1 MKQLLTLFL
10 CFAVLQLMAQD
21 TLRVLFLGNSYTNN
35 IPNIVQNIADSQGKI
50 MVHDRH
56 TLGGYTLQEHAVDA
70 TGLAKVAAGN
80 WDFVVI
86 QEQSQLPS
94 FSPNQ
99 VSTQVYPYAASLAN
113 SIREA
118 NPCTQP
124 IFYMTWGRENG
135 DANNCEFYEPVCTY
149 EGMQERLTESYNE
162 MAMDNDALVAPVGE
176 TWRRVRAANPDFGLY
191 NGDGSHP
198 NANGAY
204 LASCVFYSM
213 FYEES
218 MEADYFVTQAVA
230 DEDAEML
237 RAMADE
243 TVFDENEQWDFSILE
258 LMASA
263 EYTLDEDLFS
273 FTSSSSNA
281 SNHNWNFGDGTTS
294 LEANPTHLYSSSGMY
309 EVIYIASNDCNADTI
324 LFEINYISTAV
335 EELIAKDFIVMPNP
349 FRSSIRI
356 ETNITA
362 SVDMT
367 IYNVLGEE
375 VKTFRF
381 SNYIEVNLSDLPRG
395 AYFLAYSNEGK
406 NTWVKLIRE

>member
-10 CFAVLQLMAQD
+10 CFAMFQLMAQD

-35 IPNIVQNIADSQGKI
+35 IPNIVQSIADSQGKI
-50 MVHDRH
+50 MEHDRH
-56 TLGGYTLQEHAVDA
+56 TLGGYTLQEHSVDA
-70 TGLAKVAAGN
+70 TGLAKIALGN
-80 WDFVVI
+80 WDYVVI

-113 SIREA
+113 SIRVA

-135 DANNCEFYEPVCTY
+135 DASNCEFYEPLCTY

-176 TWRRVRAANPDFGLY
+176 TWRRVRTANPDFSLY

-213 FYEES
+213 FYEGS
-218 MEADYFVTQAVA
+218 MEGDYFVTNAVL
-230 DEDAEML
+230 DEDAEMI

-258 LMASA
+258 VMASA
-263 EYTLDEDLFS
+263 EYMLEEDLFS
-273 FTSSSSNA
+273 FTELSTNA
-281 SNHNWNFGDGTTS
+281 TSHNWSFGDGNNS
-294 LEANPTHLYSSSGMY
+294 SEASPTYLYTSSGIY
-309 EVIYIASNDCNADTI
+309 EVTYIASNDCTADTI
-324 LFEINYISTAV
+324 TLEINYISTTT

-349 FRSSIRI
+349 FTSSIRI
-356 ETNITA
+356 ETNIA
-362 SVDMT
+362 SSIDVT
-367 IYNVLGEE
+367 IYNMLGKRI
-375 VKTFRF
+375 KTLRF
-381 SNYIEVNLSDLPRG
+381 SNDVEVDLSDLPRG
-395 AYFLAYSNEGK
+395 AYFLGYSNEGK
-406 NTWVKLIRE
+406 SNWVKLLRE